1 MKSSNTFNLKIFLI
15 TVTYLPRVSIKYVR
29 TTRKITKYSCV
40 DEDTFIPRQSKNRSS
55 LYNEYPERRY
65 DNMGQLKKLFIEITD
80 FQIFSIE

>member
-15 TVTYLPRVSIKYVR
+15 TVTCLPRVSIKYV
-29 TTRKITKYSCV
+29 TRKITKYSC